1 MDYSGFN
8 NFPFPMELPQDEQKR
23 KDSFLALSDAEQLQ
37 LLSGCHSYS
46 EFKERLSENMK
57 CD

>member
-1 MDYSGFN
+1 MDYSGFY
-8 NFPFPMELPQDEQKR
+8 NFPFPSELTQDEQKR
-23 KDSFLALSDAEQLQ
+23 KNRFFALPDAEQLQ

-57 CD
+57 CN